1 MGIRRHNIVPFSRF
15 YRKAWKFDMGLP
27 PNPSGKHRDNRPRRS
42 LGTVIGRIV
51 LLGVVAVLV
60 APPLVDAA
68 NGFIK
73 PHNGCR
79 VLTVVD
85 GDTVKML
92 CPGDG
97 LRSARL
103 LGFDTPEIYSPKCPT
118 ELMRGIAAT
127 WYLRWQLWTAGR
139 VSTVRKGEDR
149 YGRALTTLLLDGEN
163 VASRMVQSNFAR
175 AYDGGQRDG
184 WCG

>member
-1 MGIRRHNIVPFSRF
+1 MASRHHNIVPFSRCC
-15 YRKAWKFDMGLP
+15 RKPRKFDMGLP
-27 PNPSGKHRDNRPRRS
+27 PNRGGKHRDHRPRPS
-42 LGTVIGRIV
+42 LGTVIGRI
-51 LLGVVAVLV
+51 LLLASVAAVV

-68 NGFIK
+68 DGFIK

-79 VLTVVD
+79 ILTVVD

-92 CPGDG
+92 CPADG

-103 LGFDTPEIYSPKCPT
+103 LGFDTPEIFTPKCPS

-127 WYLRWQLWTAGR
+127 YYLCWQLWTAGQI
-139 VSTVRKGEDR
+139 STVRKGEDH
-149 YGRALTTLLLDGEN
+149 YGRALTTLLRDGEN
-163 VASRMVQSNFAR
+163 VARRMVNATYAR
-175 AYDGGQRDG
+175 PYDGGQRHG

>member
-15 YRKAWKFDMGLP
+15 YRKVPKFGMGLP
-27 PNPSGKHRDNRPRRS
+27 PNPPGKHRDNRLRRG
-42 LGTVIGRIV
+42 LGTLIGRIV

-68 NGFIK
+68 NGLIK

-103 LGFDTPEIYSPKCPT
+103 LGFDTPEIFAPKCPS
-118 ELMRGIAAT
+118 EVMRGLAAT
-127 WYLRWQLWTAGR
+127 YYLRWQLWSAGQI
-139 VSTVRKGEDR
+139 STVRKGEDR

-163 VASRMVQSNFAR
+163 VARRMVKSSHAR
-175 AYDGGQRDG
+175 PYDGGQRDG